1 MRFTVERG
9 QAWGGAKW
17 KSRAYKYILDL
28 FPFVILYEIKRTA
41 SRITSFIEQ
50 NDTTAMLL
58 LINIRWSRYWQSSN
72 LMGPFINYLRNSL
85 NKSMVTGDIFLGSY
99 VEFICDCML
108 TGWSR
113 PIRFFIITRMCND
126 SNHNNA
132 NEVKSNENNKN
143 SENCNSDSYSDDDD
157 IHFRR

>member
-1 MRFTVERG
+1 
-9 QAWGGAKW
+9 
-17 KSRAYKYILDL
+17 
-28 FPFVILYEIKRTA
+28 
-41 SRITSFIEQ
+41 
-50 NDTTAMLL
+50 
-58 LINIRWSRYWQSSN
+58 
-72 LMGPFINYLRNSL
+72 MGPFINYLRNSL

-126 SNHNNA
+126 NNHNNA